1 MLQSEHSSYYEI
13 VVTTPKPLDL
23 TWILEL
29 IFYLDY
35 CTMLLMVCCLSNCF
49 SFYMHINLST
59 VVCYMHGV
67 FDKIPQKDC
76 IMWHKWGKL
85 WFYLMSCWHNN
96 CFFFFFT
103 DNNFVLA
110 YCSCYDNMVLRNQLS
125 LTLSL
130 SPSYCLHSFEQLTC
144 YSFWKF
150 LSTILSPKIGLK
162 LRFCISCLELP
173 LSLRGLHFYFY
184 TFLLNV

>member
-1 MLQSEHSSYYEI
+1 MFAICMVFLIKYLKKI
-13 VVTTPKPLDL
+13 VLCGTN
-23 TWILEL
+23 EA
-29 IFYLDY
+29 
-35 CTMLLMVCCLSNCF
+35 NCGF
-49 SFYMHINLST
+49 IWW
-59 VVCYMHGV
+59 VVDIIIV
-67 FDKIPQKDC
+67 
-76 IMWHKWGKL
+76 
-85 WFYLMSCWHNN
+85 
-96 CFFFFFT
+96 FFFFFT

-162 LRFCISCLELP
+162 LRFCISYLELP